1 MSPQVRTAAAERVR
15 QLADVSPWPDLEWFN
30 TAPCEK
36 HAPVRVNP
44 VLCSRC
50 GFTLRRHQRIG
61 AAWLYLGMPAL
72 LSDTVGSGKTAQILA
87 MLAMCKQ
94 TGELGPHNRAVIVCR
109 AATVWDPWGQE
120 IARLLPKVP
129 AFIADGD
136 RRERLAGYAAGWEIA
151 VVSDRTFSPA
161 RGRKQE
167 RPGDVA
173 VLETYPV
180 GMLFYDDVDPMR
192 NPDTM
197 TALAVNR
204 LAKRCSRVNGAHAT
218 PLQKRLAELWS
229 FLEPL
234 GGEKR
239 LGSLQRVESR
249 YIDLQTR
256 WTEVA
261 DPRDR
266 TGRTLIRKKMTIDNG
281 ITTDP
286 KLVREFRAAIRP
298 LVLRRTA
305 GELDDATMPERAYN
319 PVFLDLN
326 PRQRAAYARLR
337 DGVQRRLSSSSEV
350 SRMQALAAFTRARQI
365 CSGLAAYED
374 GPDDSAKL
382 DWTMDRIT
390 GDLDGEKVV
399 VFVYFKPN
407 LAALA
412 QRLKAEGIDGVMIWS
427 GQTDKKE
434 RARRLSRFREDRQC
448 RVLMGTSAIEAGL
461 NLQVA
466 RNLIAADT
474 IPNPARMEQLAG
486 RVRRQGS
493 LHPTVYIHHLM
504 TRNTVEEAFLPML
517 RREGEMSDVVW
528 NERESM
534 FAGLSPRQVM
544 RLVASGRLEMATG
557 R

>member
-15 QLADVSPWPDLEWFN
+15 EMYDVQPWPDLDWFN
-30 TAPCEK
+30 TEPCPK
-36 HAPVRVNP
+36 HAPNRVSP
-44 VLCSRC
+44 VLCRHC
-50 GFTLRRHQRIG
+50 GFQLRRHQRIG
-61 AAWLYLGMPAL
+61 AAWLYLGMPEM
-72 LSDTVGSGKTAQILA
+72 LSDTVGSGKTAQVLA

-94 TGELGPHNRAVIVCR
+94 TGELNPGNRAVIVCR
-109 AATVWDPWGQE
+109 SAAVWDPWGQE

-129 AFIADGD
+129 AFVADGS
-136 RRERLAGYAAGWEIA
+136 RSERLAGYAADWEIA

-180 GMLFYDDVDPMR
+180 GMLFYDDIDPMR

-197 TALAVNR
+197 TAQAISR
-204 LAKRCSRVNGAHAT
+204 LAKRCTRVNAAHAT
-218 PLQKRLAELWS
+218 PLQKHVRELWS
-229 FLEPL
+229 FLQPL
-234 GGEKR
+234 GGEAR
-239 LGSLQRVESR
+239 LGSLQRVETR
-249 YIDLQTR
+249 YVALNTR
-256 WTEVA
+256 WVVAA

-266 TGRTLIRKKMTIDNG
+266 TGRTMVRTKVTTEAG

-286 KLVREFRAAIRP
+286 KLVREFRAALRP

-305 GELDDATMPERAYN
+305 DQLDDVTVPERAYN

-326 PRQRAAYARLR
+326 PRQRAAYRQLSAAAE
-337 DGVQRRLSSSSEV
+337 RRLASGAEV
-350 SRMQALAAFTRARQI
+350 TRAQALGAFTRARQI

-374 GPDDSAKL
+374 GPDDSVKL
-382 DWTMDRIT
+382 DWAMDRIT

-407 LAALA
+407 VAALSA
-412 QRLKAEGIDGVMIWS
+412 RLREEGLGHVLIWGAEA
-427 GQTDKKE
+427 KPRE
-434 RARRLSRFREDRQC
+434 RAARLIRFREDPKC
-448 RVLMGTSAIEAGL
+448 RVLVGTTSIEASL

-466 RNLIAADT
+466 RQLMALDT

-493 LHPTVYIHHLM
+493 PHPTVYIHHLM
-504 TRNTVEEAFLPML
+504 TRGTVEEAFLPML

-528 NERESM
+528 NEHESM
-534 FAGLSPRQVM
+534 FAGMSPRQVL
-544 RLVASGRLEMATG
+544 RLIASGRLTMSTG